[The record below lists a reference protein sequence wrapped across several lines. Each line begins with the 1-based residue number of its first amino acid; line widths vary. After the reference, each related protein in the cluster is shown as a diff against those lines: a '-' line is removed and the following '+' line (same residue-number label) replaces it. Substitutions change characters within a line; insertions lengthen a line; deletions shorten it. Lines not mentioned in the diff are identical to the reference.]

1 MIIKKKS
8 ALRDLLRDLF
18 SVFYLRQRDVSLNF
32 NFVLQNGQSW
42 RIVFEI
48 LNLGRISHCFDA
60 HSKLRNSRFP
70 SIFCVLIQNNTEGG
84 GGGGGGGGLPRN
96 NFPLNKTS
104 WKHLNTKKFPA
115 EAHSV
120 IPSVNFLIKTVNIWW
135 SWTRTNL
142 VPNFL
147 PVAAL
152 WENEKTQ
159 GTRLGESP
167 QYPGIQIRIRIPAT
181 HPHPKILKV
190 TSPSRALYLP

>member
-32 NFVLQNGQSW
+32 NFVLQNGQFW

-84 GGGGGGGGLPRN
+84 GGGGGGGGGYPDI
-96 NFPLNKTS
+96 NFP
-104 WKHLNTKKFPA
+104 
-115 EAHSV
+115 
-120 IPSVNFLIKTVNIWW
+120 
-135 SWTRTNL
+135 
-142 VPNFL
+142 
-147 PVAAL
+147 
-152 WENEKTQ
+152 
-159 GTRLGESP
+159 
-167 QYPGIQIRIRIPAT
+167 
-181 HPHPKILKV
+181 
-190 TSPSRALYLP
+190 